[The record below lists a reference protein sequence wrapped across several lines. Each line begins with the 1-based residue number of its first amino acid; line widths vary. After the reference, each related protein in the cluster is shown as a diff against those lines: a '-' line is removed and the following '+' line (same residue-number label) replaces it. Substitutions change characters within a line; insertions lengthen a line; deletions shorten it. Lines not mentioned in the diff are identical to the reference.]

1 MPTPQKI
8 YDLVAQFER
17 NRDDYR
23 ATSYNETETRRE
35 FIDPFFKAM
44 GWDVDNEQG
53 YAEAYKDVVHE
64 TAVKVQG
71 KTKAPDYAFRIGG
84 ATKYFVEA
92 KKPSVNV
99 KEDIHPAYQL
109 RSYAWSGKLPLS
121 ILTDFEE
128 FAVYDCRPRPVKS
141 DKAAHSRVMYFTYDQ
156 YIEKWDEIAAIFSP
170 EAIRRGSF
178 DKYVQSNKLKRG
190 TAEVDDAFLA
200 DISGWRELLA
210 RNIALRNDGIKPREL
225 NFGVQ
230 RTIDRLIF
238 LRIAEDRGIERY
250 GRLRDATKSTPIY
263 PELCRLFRLAD
274 QKYNSGLF
282 HFKAEKGREG
292 EDNWTLDL
300 QIDDVPLQTI
310 IKNLY
315 YPDTPFQFDMI
326 PADILGQVYEQ
337 FLGKVIR
344 LTAGGRAKI
353 EEKPEVKKA
362 GGVFYTPTYIVE
374 YIVAQT

>member
-1 MPTPQKI
+1 MPAPQKI
-8 YDLVAQFER
+8 HDLVAQFER

-23 ATSYNETETRRE
+23 AASYNETETRRE

-178 DKYVQSNKLKRG
+178 DKFVQSNKLKRG

-210 RNIALRNDGIKPREL
+210 RNIALRNDGI
-225 NFGVQ
+225 
-230 RTIDRLIF
+230 
-238 LRIAEDRGIERY
+238 
-250 GRLRDATKSTPIY
+250 
-263 PELCRLFRLAD
+263 
-274 QKYNSGLF
+274 
-282 HFKAEKGREG
+282 
-292 EDNWTLDL
+292 
-300 QIDDVPLQTI
+300 
-310 IKNLY
+310 
-315 YPDTPFQFDMI
+315 
-326 PADILGQVYEQ
+326 
-337 FLGKVIR
+337 
-344 LTAGGRAKI
+344 
-353 EEKPEVKKA
+353 
-362 GGVFYTPTYIVE
+362 
-374 YIVAQT
+374 